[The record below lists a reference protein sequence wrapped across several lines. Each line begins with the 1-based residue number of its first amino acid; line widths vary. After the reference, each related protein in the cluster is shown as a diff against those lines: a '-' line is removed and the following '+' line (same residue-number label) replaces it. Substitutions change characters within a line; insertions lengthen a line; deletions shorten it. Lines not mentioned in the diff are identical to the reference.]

1 MPRTA
6 VVIGASMG
14 GMLAAA
20 ALARS
25 VDEVI
30 VLERDELPDE
40 PRPRRGLPQGR
51 HAHILLPSGRDAI
64 DALVPGGGVRERLL
78 AAGARERGLT
88 SGLVTLGPQGW
99 YRRSR
104 HHDTHPLLIAGRD
117 LIDRTVRAAVLASA
131 TRVRIRRASA
141 TGLLGTAERVT
152 GVRFT
157 TGSKDSHPGA
167 TEESLRADLV
177 VDASGRGTRVEHWLA
192 DLGITGV
199 RKDVVDSGLVYAT
212 RVYRTPAGAEN
223 FPPAQVTADP
233 TGGRPGRAG
242 LLLPIEGDR
251 WLVSL
256 AGTRGGE
263 PTASPEDFVP
273 FALGLRHP
281 LVGRLIAGAE
291 PLTNVTL
298 SRSTRNE
305 RRYFEKSERWPEG
318 LVALGDAVAT
328 YNPVYGQGMSVA
340 ALGALELSRELDR
353 SGIGAPGL
361 ARRVQRAAAKV
372 VNAAWAMSVGQDQW
386 FPGVQGKSP
395 TLADR
400 LLSAYVGRMTRVAT
414 GSYRVSAAMCRV
426 TTLQADALHLLHP
439 TLLLSTALGP
449 FLPPLSGPPLT
460 PEERNI
466 LKSLNTPAP

>member
-1 MPRTA
+1 
-6 VVIGASMG
+6 
-14 GMLAAA
+14 
-20 ALARS
+20 
-25 VDEVI
+25 
-30 VLERDELPDE
+30 
-40 PRPRRGLPQGR
+40 
-51 HAHILLPSGRDAI
+51 
-64 DALVPGGGVRERLL
+64 
-78 AAGARERGLT
+78 
-88 SGLVTLGPQGW
+88 
-99 YRRSR
+99 
-104 HHDTHPLLIAGRD
+104 
-117 LIDRTVRAAVLASA
+117 
-131 TRVRIRRASA
+131 

-157 TGSKDSHPGA
+157 TGAKDSHPGA
-167 TEESLRADLV
+167 AEESLRADLV

-212 RVYRTPAGAEN
+212 RVYRTPTGAEN

-233 TGGRPGRAG
+233 TGGRPGRSG

-291 PLTNVTL
+291 PLTDVTL

-449 FLPPLSGPPLT
+449 TGVGGTGPGPWTGGGWGGAGGGRPPGGWSPCTSRRRPGTSRWRRGSSGRRRRT
-460 PEERNI
+460 ADGRRAWG
-466 LKSLNTPAP
+466 TCPAPPGTTGPGRPTWPTPRSPP